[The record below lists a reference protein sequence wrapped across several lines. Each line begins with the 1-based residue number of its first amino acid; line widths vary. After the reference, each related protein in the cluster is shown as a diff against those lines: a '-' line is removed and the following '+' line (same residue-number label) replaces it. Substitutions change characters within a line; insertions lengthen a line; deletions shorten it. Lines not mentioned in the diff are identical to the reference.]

1 MFVLALVIM
10 CKILRYVVAIFDRAI
25 ERPEQSSRS
34 MSEETVSSELEEEPQ
49 KVFTH
54 TVTSWSNGFTV
65 DDSSLKT
72 LDDPENAT
80 FLEVTNSIPS
90 CHFQVVLH
98 TT

>member
-1 MFVLALVIM
+1 
-10 CKILRYVVAIFDRAI
+10 
-25 ERPEQSSRS
+25 